1 MLENIAD
8 YLIHDTKCWIEENSG
23 VKFPDLSK
31 ISHTKKPHH
40 FHSSS
45 TKAEEDLVK
54 NCWKKC
60 LDKTNLMPAYEV
72 VINDE
77 KFFLDTLHYFK
88 RFLPKTTNKE
98 NLTTDNKKSLSICV
112 STQNPDCVTGCIITK
127 NVAKESKLS
136 ETHRSTENIQLP
148 LCFTNESFNERL
160 NNSKLIT

>member
-1 MLENIAD
+1 MTLNGGLKKI
-8 YLIHDTKCWIEENSG
+8 L
-23 VKFPDLSK
+23 VLKFQIYQKLVIQK
-31 ISHTKKPHH
+31 NPHH

-77 KFFLDTLHYFK
+77 KIILDTLHYFK

-112 STQNPDCVTGCIITK
+112 STENPDCVTGCIITK